1 VTQSMENLV
10 SGLERLGE
18 VAKQDKHLQFNNL
31 MHHITPALLLEAFN
45 KLNRQAAK
53 AVDNLGW
60 QDYAKE
66 CEQRLTILHKQ
77 LQSGKYKPKPV
88 KRQ

>member
-66 CEQRLTILHKQ
+66 CEQRLTILHK
-77 LQSGKYKPKPV
+77 
-88 KRQ
+88 

>member
-1 VTQSMENLV
+1 MTQSMENLV
-10 SGLERLGE
+10 SGLERLGK
-18 VAKQDKHLQFNNL
+18 VAKQDKHLKFNNL

-53 AVDNLGW
+53 GVDNLGW

-66 CEQRLTILHKQ
+66 CEQHLTILHE
-77 LQSGKYKPKPV
+77 
-88 KRQ
+88 